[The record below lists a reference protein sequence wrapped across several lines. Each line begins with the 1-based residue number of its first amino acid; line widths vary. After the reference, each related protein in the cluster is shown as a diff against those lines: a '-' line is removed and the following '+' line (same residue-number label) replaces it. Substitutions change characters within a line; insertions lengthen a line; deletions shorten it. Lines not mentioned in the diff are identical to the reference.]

1 MVVIGKFG
9 VYCNERRVVYSD
21 MVNSQK
27 LEDLYSW
34 KSDYLV
40 EASENSKDTI
50 STFWP
55 WGVWGMRER

>member
-50 STFWP
+50 STF
-55 WGVWGMRER
+55 